1 MFLLDLCSQPHFTC
15 LTWSVYTYLLEFLEV
30 GPWWDKIANFNFM
43 TIEPLVITCT
53 AALGALS
60 FPIGTAAIDQQFT
73 LWVMDIHCL
82 NQLLLEHVIT
92 WGQVL
97 FWKECFQ
104 KFKDVIPGSF
114 WEFVLVR
121 WCQESCFECPS
132 PNGCALADRLLSC
145 WNITFTRIACMVLAV
160 WNYFVARE
168 FLVCIWT
175 CRSLILYLR
184 CCVHLFI
191 SAFRACIACKT
202 KQMCNQNKSF
212 SWLF

>member
-1 MFLLDLCSQPHFTC
+1 MFLLDLCSQPYFTC
-15 LTWSVYTYLLEFLEV
+15 LTSSVYTYLLEFLEV
-30 GPWWDKIANFNFM
+30 GPWWDKIANFNFI

-73 LWVMDIHCL
+73 LSNGYPLPQSTASRTCNYMRASFV
-82 NQLLLEHVIT
+82 LE
-92 WGQVL
+92 WM
-97 FWKECFQ
+97 FQ

>member
-1 MFLLDLCSQPHFTC
+1 MFLLDLCSQPYFTC

-82 NQLLLEHVIT
+82 NQLLLKHVIT

-97 FWKECFQ
+97 FWNECFRNLRM
-104 KFKDVIPGSF
+104 SF
-114 WEFVLVR
+114 LAAFENLCLFDDAKKVASNVLLLMAV
-121 WCQESCFECPS
+121 PS
-132 PNGCALADRLLSC
+132 QTGCSPAEISP
-145 WNITFTRIACMVLAV
+145 RIACVVLAV

-184 CCVHLFI
+184 CCFHLFI
-191 SAFRACIACKT
+191 SAFRACMACKT